1 MDGKQSRPTA
11 CPTCL
16 EPNMADSV
24 PVRCPTCRRENAFTP
39 PTFPCACGAPLTLPV
54 LRGGVPIEILHRT
67 WEASWVEVRCEVCG
81 RQDAWPAPE
90 SGCAC
95 GTVVR
100 VPITPVPAAPLVPDG
115 PAGELPGPDTATRP
129 QPAPRP
135 AVGPPPERP
144 AFHPVTIRTARD
156 CITAAAQYLKWLG
169 FSDVARAQERTAAGV
184 DLRGTGVVA
193 QVDPTTRATALRDIE
208 CVWLNGLS
216 DSAVPVSFSLAGYA
230 RDARSRADELH
241 VPLFVMD
248 LTGTPQ
254 PVNDAAD
261 ELISNGGRPPG

>member
-1 MDGKQSRPTA
+1 MDAQQSRPTA
-11 CPTCL
+11 CPTCP
-16 EPNMADSV
+16 EPTMADSV

-54 LRGGVPIEILHRT
+54 LRGGVPVEILHRT

-100 VPITPVPAAPLVPDG
+100 VPVDPPPVAPAAPTPPTG
-115 PAGELPGPDTATRP
+115 PRPSPAARPGSGPDAE
-129 QPAPRP
+129 
-135 AVGPPPERP
+135 PPPQRP
-144 AFHPVTIRTARD
+144 VFRPVTIRTARD
-156 CITAAAQYLKWLG
+156 CVSAAAQYLKWLG
-169 FSDVARAQERTAAGV
+169 FADVARSQERTAAGV

-193 QVDPTTRATALRDIE
+193 QVDPTTRATTLRDIE
-208 CVWLNGLS
+208 CLWLNGLA
-216 DSAVPVSFSLAGYA
+216 DSAVAVFFSLAGYA
-230 RDARSRADELH
+230 RDARSRADDLH

-261 ELISNGGRPPG
+261 ELIGPGDRPTG

>member
-1 MDGKQSRPTA
+1 
-11 CPTCL
+11 
-16 EPNMADSV
+16 MADSV

-54 LRGGVPIEILHRT
+54 LRDGSPVEILHRT
-67 WEASWVEVRCEVCG
+67 WDASWVDVRCEVCG

-90 SGCAC
+90 TGCAC

-100 VPITPVPAAPLVPDG
+100 VPIVPVPAPPQAAPD
-115 PAGELPGPDTATRP
+115 
-129 QPAPRP
+129 PAPAPADVPASAAPPRP
-135 AVGPPPERP
+135 SPSPLPADGPPPQRP
-144 AFHPVTIRTARD
+144 AFRPVTIRTARD
-156 CITAAAQYLKWLG
+156 CVTAAAQYLKWLG
-169 FSDVARAQERTAAGV
+169 FADVARAQERTASGV

-193 QVDPTTRATALRDIE
+193 QVDPTTRATGLREVE
-208 CVWLNGLS
+208 CVWLNGLA
-216 DSAVPVSFSLAGYA
+216 DSAVAVFFSLAGYA
-230 RDARSRADELH
+230 RDARSRADDLH

-261 ELISNGGRPPG
+261 ELITQGARPPG

>member
-1 MDGKQSRPTA
+1 
-11 CPTCL
+11 
-16 EPNMADSV
+16 MADSV
-24 PVRCPTCRRENAFTP
+24 LVRCPTCRRENAFTP

-54 LRGGVPIEILHRT
+54 LRGGMPVEILHRT
-67 WEASWVEVRCEVCG
+67 WEASWVAVRCEVCG
-81 RQDAWPAPE
+81 RQDDWPAPE
-90 SGCAC
+90 SGCPC

-100 VPITPVPAAPLVPDG
+100 VPVAPTPAAP
-115 PAGELPGPDTATRP
+115 
-129 QPAPRP
+129 PAPDLPSPAAPAASAPPPRP
-135 AVGPPPERP
+135 VLGPPPQRP

-156 CITAAAQYLKWLG
+156 CVTAAAQYLKWLG
-169 FSDVARAQERTAAGV
+169 FTDVARAQERTATGV

-216 DSAVPVSFSLAGYA
+216 DSAVAVSFSLAGYA

-261 ELISNGGRPPG
+261 ELIAQGARPPNGP